1 MVLIDSVMEF
11 FDLLKDF
18 ISEPRIGVLLALGLG
33 LTLLRI
39 SYIRRV
45 RSERE
50 AADHV
55 ILSVPPERLMENFDL
70 LNQPGVPE
78 QVVSLMTTSEI
89 MDILKREPKFEIV
102 IDARAEEKERHARI

>member
-18 ISEPRIGVLLALGLG
+18 IGENKIVVFLGLG
-33 LTLLRI
+33 LTLLQI

-45 RSERE
+45 RRERE

-55 ILSVPPERLMENFDL
+55 ILSVPPEHLMENFDL

-78 QVVSLMTTSEI
+78 QVVNLMTTSEI
-89 MDILKREPKFEIV
+89 MDILKREPKFEVV
-102 IDARAEEKERHARI
+102 IDARAEERERDARI

>member
-1 MVLIDSVMEF
+1 MDLIDSVMEF

-18 ISEPRIGVLLALGLG
+18 ISEYKIVVFLGLS
-33 LTLLRI
+33 LTLLQI
-39 SYIRRV
+39 FYIRRV
-45 RSERE
+45 RRERE

-55 ILSVPPERLMENFDL
+55 ILSVPPEHLMENFDL

-102 IDARAEEKERHARI
+102 IDARAEKRDVRI

>member
-18 ISEPRIGVLLALGLG
+18 ISEPRIGLLLALGLG
-33 LTLLRI
+33 LTLLQI

-45 RSERE
+45 RRERE

-102 IDARAEEKERHARI
+102 IDTRAEEKERHARI

>member
-18 ISEPRIGVLLALGLG
+18 IGENKIVVFLGLG
-33 LTLLRI
+33 LTLLQI

-45 RSERE
+45 RRERE

-55 ILSVPPERLMENFDL
+55 ILSVPPEHLMENFDL

-78 QVVSLMTTSEI
+78 QVVNLMTTSEI

-102 IDARAEEKERHARI
+102 IDARAEEKERDARI

>member
-1 MVLIDSVMEF
+1 MGLIDSVMEF
-11 FDLLKDF
+11 FAMFTDF
-18 ISEPRIGVLLALGLG
+18 ISEYRIVVFLGLG
-33 LTLLRI
+33 LTLLQI

-45 RSERE
+45 RRERE

-55 ILSVPPERLMENFDL
+55 ILSVPPEHLMENFDL

-78 QVVSLMTTSEI
+78 QVVSLMTTSEM

>member
-18 ISEPRIGVLLALGLG
+18 IGENKIVVFLGLG
-33 LTLLRI
+33 LTLLQI

-45 RSERE
+45 RRERE

-55 ILSVPPERLMENFDL
+55 ILSVPPEHLMENFDL

-78 QVVSLMTTSEI
+78 QVVNLMTTSEI
-89 MDILKREPKFEIV
+89 MDILKRAPKFEIV
-102 IDARAEEKERHARI
+102 IDARAEERERDARI

>member
-18 ISEPRIGVLLALGLG
+18 ISENKIVVFLGLG
-33 LTLLRI
+33 LTLLQI

-45 RSERE
+45 RRERE

-55 ILSVPPERLMENFDL
+55 ILSVPPEHLMENFDL

-78 QVVSLMTTSEI
+78 QVVNLMTTSEI

-102 IDARAEEKERHARI
+102 IDARAEEKERDARI

>member
-18 ISEPRIGVLLALGLG
+18 IGENKIVVFLGLG
-33 LTLLRI
+33 LTLLQI

-45 RSERE
+45 RRERE

-55 ILSVPPERLMENFDL
+55 ILSVPPEHLMENFDL

-78 QVVSLMTTSEI
+78 QVVNLMTTSEI
-89 MDILKREPKFEIV
+89 MDILKREQKFEIV
-102 IDARAEEKERHARI
+102 IDARAEEKERDARI

>member
-18 ISEPRIGVLLALGLG
+18 IGENKIVVFLGLG
-33 LTLLRI
+33 LTLLQI

-45 RSERE
+45 RRERE

-55 ILSVPPERLMENFDL
+55 ILSVPPEHLMEDFDL

-78 QVVSLMTTSEI
+78 QVVNLMTTSEI

-102 IDARAEEKERHARI
+102 IDARAEEKERDARI

>member
-18 ISEPRIGVLLALGLG
+18 IGENKIVVFLGLG
-33 LTLLRI
+33 LTLLQI
-39 SYIRRV
+39 SYTRRV
-45 RSERE
+45 RRERE

-55 ILSVPPERLMENFDL
+55 ILSVPPEHLMENFDL

-78 QVVSLMTTSEI
+78 QVVNLMTTSEI

-102 IDARAEEKERHARI
+102 IDARAEERERGARI

>member
-18 ISEPRIGVLLALGLG
+18 IGENKIVVFLGLG
-33 LTLLRI
+33 LTLLQI

-45 RSERE
+45 RRERE

-55 ILSVPPERLMENFDL
+55 ILSVPPEHLMENFDL

-78 QVVSLMTTSEI
+78 QVVNLMTTSEI

-102 IDARAEEKERHARI
+102 IDARAEERERDARI